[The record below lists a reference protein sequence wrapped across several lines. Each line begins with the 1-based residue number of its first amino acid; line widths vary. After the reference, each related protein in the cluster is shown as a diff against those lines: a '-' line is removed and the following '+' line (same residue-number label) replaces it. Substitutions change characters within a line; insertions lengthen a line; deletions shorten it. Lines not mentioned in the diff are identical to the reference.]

1 VTDSVVEYIAV
12 DEKRQDIPW
21 FRVTKPDGSVE
32 VFSNPNATYP
42 DPDDPETE
50 VRVMDCVDCHNRP
63 SHTFEPPAVAVNLA
77 LSKGEISVDLPYIR
91 SIGVDLLNAEYA
103 TLDEALG
110 SITDGLRDY
119 YATQYPT
126 VAATMQE
133 EVEEAIE
140 HLLEIYEGN
149 FFPEMNTDYRAR
161 ENNLSH
167 FVNDGCYR
175 CHGGEQVNEVG
186 EALPADCSICHEI
199 VAQGPSDDVADLE
212 SDIAGIDFVHPLD
225 IGDVWQTVKCTQ
237 CHNRESGY

>member
-1 VTDSVVEYIAV
+1 MSLRPAPETCEQCHWPEQFYGQKLSTKQYYRTDETNSPWTVSLLVNIGGGNPQTGRAEGIHWHMVTDSVVEYIAV

-149 FFPEMNTDYRAR
+149 FFP
-161 ENNLSH
+161 
-167 FVNDGCYR
+167 
-175 CHGGEQVNEVG
+175 
-186 EALPADCSICHEI
+186 
-199 VAQGPSDDVADLE
+199 
-212 SDIAGIDFVHPLD
+212 
-225 IGDVWQTVKCTQ
+225 K
-237 CHNRESGY
+237 